1 MGIVSATGRGGLGIE
16 NYEDFIQTDASI
28 NPGNS
33 GGALIDLH
41 GDLIGINTAILSGGG
56 GGNQGIGFA
65 IPIAMARNVIDQ
77 IVQHGKVVRGYLGV
91 YIQDVSPEIAKQF
104 GLGQKRGV
112 LIGDVSPDT
121 PGSRAGIK
129 RGDVVLALNGQPVS
143 EANQLRLQISQMAP
157 GSHVKLQVW
166 RDGKTQDF
174 TVTLGELPE
183 KAEKASEGENSGGAL
198 EGVEVQ
204 NLTSEIAQEL
214 NLPAGTRGVV
224 VTSVDPS
231 SPAAATGIDRGVV
244 IQEVNHKPVNNL
256 AQYKEALAAAGNQPV
271 LLLINQAGVTR
282 YVVIETH

>member
-1 MGIVSATGRGGLGIE
+1 
-16 NYEDFIQTDASI
+16 
-28 NPGNS
+28 
-33 GGALIDLH
+33 
-41 GDLIGINTAILSGGG
+41 
-56 GGNQGIGFA
+56 
-65 IPIAMARNVIDQ
+65 
-77 IVQHGKVVRGYLGV
+77 
-91 YIQDVSPEIAKQF
+91 
-104 GLGQKRGV
+104 
-112 LIGDVSPDT
+112 
-121 PGSRAGIK
+121 
-129 RGDVVLALNGQPVS
+129 
-143 EANQLRLQISQMAP
+143 MAP